1 MAFKLNRYKPI
12 PGIASEGRL
21 KKSLSFK
28 VEHKDLE
35 PGVLGEAYPN
45 KVVISKDVKQNTPEY
60 DKVMR
65 HEAQHVKDMQSGRAG
80 FGEDYVRW
88 EGKTFA
94 RKNGKIKYNGTW
106 KEEGDKSFPWEKSAN
121 KA

>member
-12 PGIASEGRL
+12 PGIASGGKL

-28 VEHKDLE
+28 VEHKKLE

-60 DKVMR
+60 NKVMK

-80 FGEDYVRW
+80 FGDDGVRG
-88 EGKTFA
+88 EGKTLA
-94 RKNGKIKYNGTW
+94 RKNGKRKYTGTGNA
-106 KEEGDKSFPWEKSAN
+106 EGDRT
-121 KA
+121 

>member
-1 MAFKLNRYKPI
+1 MAFKLNRYKPV
-12 PGIASEGRL
+12 PGIASGGRL

-60 DKVMR
+60 NKVMK
-65 HEAQHVKDMQSGRAG
+65 HEAQHVRDMQIGRAG
-80 FGEDYVRW
+80 FNEKYVKW
-88 EGKTFA
+88 EGKLYP
-94 RKNGKIKYNGTW
+94 RKNGTIKYKGKW
-106 KEEGDKSFPWEKSAN
+106 IEEGDKSFPWEQAAN